1 MRIAIYSSIG
11 NKKGQDTE
19 NQLAQL
25 RRYALSQDREVRL
38 FVDCE
43 SGKTCDRAEFQKLFE
58 AAPHREFQV
67 CWCGPWIASWAK
79 VWPRSS

>member
-1 MRIAIYSSIG
+1 M
-11 NKKGQDTE
+11 
-19 NQLAQL
+19 
-25 RRYALSQDREVRL
+25 